1 MMLARLALVG
11 ICPGGRR
18 ASPWPLRPGI
28 WGSAGCD
35 RNCRRSGCG
44 YDARTSMSTTTSRS
58 QAQVRCHAVR
68 RLVEPAVFHDGD
80 ESALVLQHTHVAR
93 RVAFDPQSVSEVAL
107 ADQAEFVAQ
116 AHALPPGRGGG
127 ADRLH
132 RREAQPVYQDT
143 DSQRRRI

>member
-44 YDARTSMSTTTSRS
+44 YDARTSMSTTTARS
-58 QAQVRCHAVR
+58 QAQVSCHADR
-68 RLVEPAVFHDGD
+68 RLVEPAVVHDGAG
-80 ESALVLQHTHVAR
+80 SALVLQHTQDAR
-93 RVAFDPQSVSEVAL
+93 RVAVDQQSVSDVAT
-107 ADQAEFVAQ
+107 ADQAPIVSQ
-116 AHALPPGRGGG
+116 ATDQDSHGGG
-127 ADRLH
+127 GEDAH
-132 RREAQPVYQDT
+132 PRRYAK
-143 DSQRRRI
+143 

>member
-80 ESALVLQHTHVAR
+80 ERSEEHTSELQSLMRSSYAVFCLKTKTKQYNH
-93 RVAFDPQSVSEVAL
+93 
-107 ADQAEFVAQ
+107 
-116 AHALPPGRGGG
+116 
-127 ADRLH
+127 
-132 RREAQPVYQDT
+132 
-143 DSQRRRI
+143 I